1 MGRMPA
7 KVAINGYGTVGKRLA
22 DAVAAQDDMEIVG
35 VTKTRPTFEA
45 RTAVARGYALYT
57 AKTHRAAFR
66 EAGIEPEG
74 TLEDLLGEADIVL
87 DGTPKGSG
95 YRPIY
100 EKAGVKAVWQGG
112 EKHTLTGLSF
122 NANVNYEAALGA
134 DRLRV
139 PSCNTTGLIRTLYP
153 LQSRFGVEDVNAVL
167 VRRAA
172 DPGDTERGPI
182 NAIVPELHVPSHH
195 GPDVQSVLEGLP
207 IQTIAVKVPTTMMHL
222 HAVMVDLEGEATTEE
237 VLEVWRDTPRLRFVR
252 GAEGITS
259 TAQIM
264 ELARDLHRP
273 RSDLYEIAVWE
284 DGVHVQDHTLYYFQ
298 AVHQEAD
305 VIPENVDAIRAMLEM
320 EPEKERSIRKTD
332 LALGIPTAF

>member
-1 MGRMPA
+1 MTA

-22 DAVAAQDDMEIVG
+22 DAVAVQEDMEVVG

-45 RTAVARGYALYT
+45 RMAVSRGYPLYT
-57 AKTHRAAFR
+57 ASRKHLAAFR
-66 EAGIEPEG
+66 KAGLKTEG
-74 TLEDLLGEADIVL
+74 TLEDLLGDADLVL

-95 YRPIY
+95 YKPVY

-112 EKHTLTGLSF
+112 EKHALSGLSF
-122 NANVNYEAALGA
+122 NAYANYEAALGA

-153 LQSRFGVEDVNAVL
+153 LQTRFGVEDVTAVM

-172 DPGDTERGPI
+172 DPWDTKRGPI

-195 GPDVQSVLEGLP
+195 GPDVQTVLATLP
-207 IQTIAVKVPTTMMHL
+207 IQTLAVKVPTTMMHL
-222 HAVMVDLEGEATTEE
+222 HAVTVDMTEEVTTEE
-237 VLEVWRDTPRLRFVR
+237 VLEVWRDTPRIRFVR
-252 GAEGITS
+252 AAEGITS
-259 TAQIM
+259 TAQII
-264 ELARDLHRP
+264 ELARDLQRS

-284 DGVHVQDHTLYYFQ
+284 DGVHVQGHTLYYFQ

-305 VIPENVDAIRAMLEM
+305 VVPENVDAIRAMLEL
-320 EPEKERSIRKTD
+320 ESEKKRSIRKTD

>member
-1 MGRMPA
+1 MTA

-22 DAVAAQDDMEIVG
+22 DAVAAQDDMEVVG

-45 RTAVARGYALYT
+45 RTALARGYPLY
-57 AKTHRAAFR
+57 AAASEHLAAFE
-66 EAGIEPEG
+66 EAGMRVDG

-95 YRPIY
+95 YQPVY

-112 EKHTLTGLSF
+112 EKHALAGLSF
-122 NANVNYEAALGA
+122 NAYANYEEALGA
-134 DRLRV
+134 DQLRV

-153 LQSRFGVEDVNAVL
+153 LQARFAVENVHAVM

-172 DPGDTERGPI
+172 DPWDTRRGPI

-195 GPDVQSVLEGLP
+195 GPDVQSVLTGLP

-222 HAVMVDLEGEATTEE
+222 HAVTVNLGGEVTAEE
-237 VLEVWRDTPRLRFVR
+237 ILGAWRDAPRLRFVR

-259 TAQIM
+259 TAQVI
-264 ELARDLHRP
+264 ELARDLQRP

-284 DGVHVQDHTLYYFQ
+284 DGIHVQDHTLYFFQ

-305 VIPENVDAIRAMLEM
+305 VVPENVDAIRAMLELAS
-320 EPEKERSIRKTD
+320 ERKESIRKTD

>member
-1 MGRMPA
+1 MPA

-45 RTAVARGYALYT
+45 RTAVARGYSLYT
-57 AKTHRAAFR
+57 AKAHQAAFR
-66 EAGIEPEG
+66 EVGIEPEG
-74 TLEDLLGEADIVL
+74 TLEDLLGEADVVL
-87 DGTPKGSG
+87 DGTPPGSG

-100 EKAGVKAVWQGG
+100 ERARVKAVWQGG
-112 EKHTLTGLSF
+112 EEHALTGLSF
-122 NANVNYEAALGA
+122 NANVNYRAALGA

-172 DPGDTERGPI
+172 DPGDTKHGPI
-182 NAIVPELHVPSHH
+182 NAIVPELRVPSHH

-207 IQTIAVKVPTTMMHL
+207 IQTIALKVPTTMMHV
-222 HAVMVDLEGEATTEE
+222 HAVTVDLEGEATTEE

-259 TAQIM
+259 TAHIM
-264 ELARDLHRP
+264 ELARDLQRP

-284 DGVHVQDHTLYYFQ
+284 EGVHVQNHTLYYFQ

-320 EPEKERSIRKTD
+320 ESVKERSIRKTD
-332 LALGIPTAF
+332 RALGIPTAF

>member
-1 MGRMPA
+1 MTA
-7 KVAINGYGTVGKRLA
+7 KIAINGYGTVGKRLA
-22 DAVAAQDDMEIVG
+22 DAVAVQDDMEVVG

-45 RTAVARGYALYT
+45 RTAVARGYPLYT
-57 AKTHRAAFR
+57 ATKAHQAAFR
-66 EAGIEPEG
+66 DIGIKPEG
-74 TLEDLLGEADIVL
+74 TLEDLLPDADLVL

-95 YRPIY
+95 YRPVY

-112 EKHTLTGLSF
+112 EKHALAGLSF

-153 LQSRFGVEDVNAVL
+153 LQLRFGVVDVNAVM

-172 DPGDTERGPI
+172 DPWDTKRGPI
-182 NAIVPELHVPSHH
+182 NAIVPELKVPSHH
-195 GPDVQSVLEGLP
+195 GPDVQSVLKGLP

-222 HAVMVDLEGEATTEE
+222 HAVTVDLEGEVTTED
-237 VLEVWRDTPRLRFVR
+237 VLAAWRDTPRLRFVR

-259 TAQIM
+259 TAQVI
-264 ELARDLHRP
+264 ELARDLQRS
-273 RSDLYEIAVWE
+273 RSDLYEIAIWE
-284 DGVHVQDHTLYYFQ
+284 DGVQVQDRTLYYFQ

-305 VIPENVDAIRAMLEM
+305 VVPENVDAVRAMLEL
-320 EPEKERSIRKTD
+320 ESEKEKSIKKTD
-332 LALGIPTAF
+332 RALGIPAAF

>member
-1 MGRMPA
+1 MTA

-22 DAVAAQDDMEIVG
+22 DAVAAQEDMEVVG

-45 RTAVARGYALYT
+45 RMAVSHGYPLYT
-57 AKTHRAAFR
+57 ASQEHLAAFR
-66 EAGIEPEG
+66 EAGLKTEG
-74 TLEDLLGEADIVL
+74 TLEDLLEEADLVL
-87 DGTPKGSG
+87 DATPKGSG
-95 YRPIY
+95 YKPVY
-100 EKAGVKAVWQGG
+100 ERAGVKAVWQGG
-112 EKHTLTGLSF
+112 EEHALTGLSF
-122 NANVNYEAALGA
+122 NAYANYEAALGA

-153 LQSRFGVEDVNAVL
+153 LQTRFGVEDVSAVL

-172 DPGDTERGPI
+172 DPGDTKRGPI

-195 GPDVQSVLEGLP
+195 GPDVQTVLRELP
-207 IQTIAVKVPTTMMHL
+207 IQTLAVKVPTTMMHL
-222 HAVMVDLEGEATTEE
+222 HAVTVDLAEEVTTEE

-264 ELARDLHRP
+264 ELARDLQRS

-284 DGVHVQDHTLYYFQ
+284 DGVHVRDHTLYYFQ

-305 VIPENVDAIRAMLEM
+305 VVPENVDAVRAMLEL
-320 EPEKERSIRKTD
+320 EREKRRSITQTD
-332 LALGIPTAF
+332 LALGIPIAF

>member
-1 MGRMPA
+1 MSARI
-7 KVAINGYGTVGKRLA
+7 AINGYGTVGKRLA
-22 DAVAAQDDMEIVG
+22 DAVAAQDDMEVVG

-45 RTAVARGYALYT
+45 RTAVARGYPLYT
-57 AKTHRAAFR
+57 ATKAHQAAFR
-66 EAGIEPEG
+66 EVGIEPEG
-74 TLEDLLGEADIVL
+74 TLEDLLGDADLVL

-95 YRPIY
+95 YRPVY

-112 EKHTLTGLSF
+112 EKHALTGLSF
-122 NANVNYEAALGA
+122 NANVNYDAALGA

-172 DPGDTERGPI
+172 DPWDTQRGPI
-182 NAIVPELHVPSHH
+182 NAIVPDLRVPSHH

-207 IQTIAVKVPTTMMHL
+207 IQTIAVKVPTTLMHL
-222 HAVMVDLEGEATTEE
+222 HAVTVDLEGEATTEE
-237 VLEVWRDTPRLRFVR
+237 ILGAWRDTPRLRFVR
-252 GAEGITS
+252 GGEGITS
-259 TAQIM
+259 TAQII
-264 ELARDLHRP
+264 ELARDLQRS

-284 DGVHVQDHTLYYFQ
+284 DGVHVQDRTLYYFQ

-305 VIPENVDAIRAMLEM
+305 VIPENVDAVRAMLGLES
-320 EPEKERSIRKTD
+320 EKERSIRKTD
-332 LALGIPTAF
+332 RALGIPTPS